1 MSRILF
7 FLAPI
12 TVPRAMISPEN
23 QTKNDS
29 DQVLFHC
36 AASAHPLPIIHWQ
49 FRNKTVVSGGKY
61 VIDNDHG
68 TLLIKNLDHRETFGD
83 VTCIASNAAG
93 SSVAQG
99 HLSVLREYLIFL
111 GNCCHY
117 NSCISCF
124 RHKLDWFKVAVSRHC
139 MSIRWV
145 KLWKRLNLINNW
157 PRLFKFGRD
166 IFQTFPKF

>member
-1 MSRILF
+1 M
-7 FLAPI
+7 
-12 TVPRAMISPEN
+12 
-23 QTKNDS
+23 
-29 DQVLFHC
+29 
-36 AASAHPLPIIHWQ
+36 
-49 FRNKTVVSGGKY
+49 
-61 VIDNDHG
+61 IDNDHG

-93 SSVAQG
+93 SSVAHG

-139 MSIRWV
+139 MSIR
-145 KLWKRLNLINNW
+145 
-157 PRLFKFGRD
+157 
-166 IFQTFPKF
+166 

>member
-12 TVPRAMISPEN
+12 TLPRAMISPEN

-36 AASAHPLPIIHWQ
+36 AASAHPLPIIHWR

-61 VIDNDHG
+61 VIDKDHG

-93 SSVAQG
+93 SSVAYG
-99 HLSVLREYLIFL
+99 HLSVLREYFIFSFSFFLFHFNFL
-111 GNCCHY
+111 GNWCHY
-117 NSCISCF
+117 KSCISCF
-124 RHKLDWFKVAVSRHC
+124 RHKLDWFKVAVSRH
-139 MSIRWV
+139 
-145 KLWKRLNLINNW
+145 
-157 PRLFKFGRD
+157 
-166 IFQTFPKF
+166 